1 MYVCHVFIYV
11 LGCLLLA
18 YKLYN
23 KCVCVFVLF
32 YLCLLLCRINSKN
45 SFYYYSV
52 SFTLLFIYI
61 DDSLMPTLI
70 LNIDIYESLNK
81 AQLRDTLI
89 RICVYMCKYI
99 FLEVECRIIEVYLRS
114 SVRILSVPR
123 EAIENTLHSREPI
136 AISEFYAY

>member
-1 MYVCHVFIYV
+1 MPINHITNV
-11 LGCLLLA
+11 
-18 YKLYN
+18 
-23 KCVCVFVLF
+23 CVCVCVCSLLSFPSFLSYKFEKLF
-32 YLCLLLCRINSKN
+32 RI
-45 SFYYYSV
+45 FYP
-52 SFTLLFIYI
+52 FIYI
-61 DDSLMPTLI
+61 YVDDSLMPTLI

>member
-1 MYVCHVFIYV
+1 
-11 LGCLLLA
+11 
-18 YKLYN
+18 
-23 KCVCVFVLF
+23 
-32 YLCLLLCRINSKN
+32 
-45 SFYYYSV
+45 
-52 SFTLLFIYI
+52 
-61 DDSLMPTLI
+61 MPTLI

-89 RICVYMCKYI
+89 RIYVYMCKYI

-114 SVRILSVPR
+114 SVQILSVPR

>member
-1 MYVCHVFIYV
+1 LPINHITNV
-11 LGCLLLA
+11 
-18 YKLYN
+18 
-23 KCVCVFVLF
+23 CVCVFVLF
-32 YLCLLLCRINSKN
+32 YLFLLLCRINSKN
-45 SFYYYSV
+45 YSV
-52 SFTLLFIYI
+52 SFTLLFIYV

>member
-1 MYVCHVFIYV
+1 MSYKFEK
-11 LGCLLLA
+11 LSLLL
-18 YKLYN
+18 
-23 KCVCVFVLF
+23 FRTF
-32 YLCLLLCRINSKN
+32 S
-45 SFYYYSV
+45 
-52 SFTLLFIYI
+52 LLFIYV

-70 LNIDIYESLNK
+70 LNIDMYESLNK

>member
-18 YKLYN
+18 YKSYN
-23 KCVCVFVLF
+23 KCVCVCVFVLF
-32 YLCLLLCRINSKN
+32 YLFLLLCRINSKN
-45 SFYYYSV
+45 YSV
-52 SFTLLFIYI
+52 SFTLLFIYV